1 MDHFAS
7 YDVCVSTA
15 FMTSSATKLNSWY
28 ARPLVYHHLVPVW
41 HLRRLLR
48 QGSVFVGPRGGTR
61 RRRCRELHTV
71 YMLVLTC
78 YELHGTAQRG
88 RSPLTDARLYSR
100 IHYIRMHY
108 WTLLLIQHSS
118 NDFPPLRI
126 TEVTEHIQTHIRR
139 HNSTFPHT
147 SQHTS
152 SALPDE
158 ILLTLEPWN
167 ISPSLTLP
175 KWLSRRGCGDRHIPS
190 AVNSPNGIFVILSSA
205 SISAMR

>member
-1 MDHFAS
+1 MCLAYPANRLARRAGTPYTRRTRASQVFVSMDHFAS

-15 FMTSSATKLNSWY
+15 FMTSAATKLNSWY

-61 RRRCRELHTV
+61 RRRCRVLYTG
-71 YMLVLTC
+71 YMLFSTC
-78 YELHGTAQRG
+78 YELHETARRG

-118 NDFPPLRI
+118 NDFPPLR
-126 TEVTEHIQTHIRR
+126 
-139 HNSTFPHT
+139 
-147 SQHTS
+147 
-152 SALPDE
+152 
-158 ILLTLEPWN
+158 
-167 ISPSLTLP
+167 
-175 KWLSRRGCGDRHIPS
+175 SRR
-190 AVNSPNGIFVILSSA
+190 
-205 SISAMR
+205 